1 MKKHIGIIKGGHSMS
16 NFTIS
21 GGVYA
26 NITEDNEAKQT
37 ALQVLKAEVSRKAS
51 MANKR
56 LVRLERNNL
65 THLPAYQRWVDY
77 RRGVKFSVKGKDYND
92 LQKELARVNN
102 FINAKT
108 SLVRQA
114 NAYLKEI
121 ATMTGITYSKVSEL
135 PTLTR
140 GFFEL
145 ASKIEQYLR
154 NVEGSASAIGYQKI
168 WEVIN
173 KYVKDENS
181 ELLTGVADM
190 ESAIPIISEMIQ
202 LEHMNLYKVEIG
214 SWMDV

>member
-1 MKKHIGIIKGGHSMS
+1 MTQKMS
-16 NFTIS
+16 A
-21 GGVYA
+21 GVYV
-26 NITEDNEAKQT
+26 NITEDEESKEL
-37 ALQVLKAEVSRKAS
+37 ALQALKAEVSRKAS

-65 THLPAYQRWVDY
+65 THLPAYQMWLDY
-77 RRGVKFSVKGKDYND
+77 KGGVKFSVKGKDYNE
-92 LQKELARVNN
+92 LQAELARVNA

-114 NAYLKEI
+114 NKYLKEI
-121 ATMTGITYSKVSEL
+121 AAMTGIKYKSVKEL
-135 PTLTR
+135 PALTSN
-140 GFFEL
+140 FFEL

-173 KYVKDENS
+173 KYVKEENS
-181 ELLTGVADM
+181 ELLKGVSDM
-190 ESAIPIISEMIQ
+190 ESAIPIIAEMIQ
-202 LEHMNLYKVEIG
+202 IEHMDFYQVEIG

>member
-1 MKKHIGIIKGGHSMS
+1 MS
-16 NFTIS
+16 TYTSS

-26 NITEDNEAKQT
+26 NITKDNEAKQT

-56 LVRLERNNL
+56 LVRLESNNL
-65 THLPAYQRWVDY
+65 THLPAYQQWVDY
-77 RRGVKFSVKGKDYND
+77 RGGVKFSVKGKDYND

-114 NAYLKEI
+114 NAYLREI
-121 ATMTGITYSKVSEL
+121 ASMTGITYSKVSEL

-190 ESAIPIISEMIQ
+190 ESAIPIISEMLQ
-202 LEHMNLYKVEIG
+202 LEHIDMYRVEIG

>member
-1 MKKHIGIIKGGHSMS
+1 MS
-16 NFTIS
+16 TYTSS

-26 NITEDNEAKQT
+26 NITKDNEAKQT

-56 LVRLERNNL
+56 LVRLESNNL
-65 THLPAYQRWVDY
+65 THLPAYQQWVDY
-77 RRGVKFSVKGKDYND
+77 RGGVKFSVRGKDYND

>member
-1 MKKHIGIIKGGHSMS
+1 MS

-26 NITEDNEAKQT
+26 NITKDEEAKQS
-37 ALQVLKAEVSRKAS
+37 ALQMLKAEVSRKAS

-56 LVRLERNNL
+56 LVRLESNNL
-65 THLPAYQRWVDY
+65 THLPAYQQWVGY
-77 RRGVKFSVKGKDYND
+77 KGGVKFSVRGKDYNE

-102 FINAKT
+102 FLNAKT

-121 ATMTGITYSKVSEL
+121 ATMTGISYNKVSEL
-135 PTLTR
+135 PSLTK

-173 KYVKDENS
+173 KYVKEENN
-181 ELLTGVADM
+181 ELLAGVSDM

-202 LEHMNLYKVEIG
+202 LEHMDLYKVEIG